1 MSIQENR
8 LDHHMAE
15 SAPSPSTSP
24 GAVEGPRNLS
34 STRSITSSSGLPAPP
49 QLHHHASS
57 SANSTNNLNN
67 LKREQASDGFESSNL
82 EHLHSSRLPSPSN
95 NSSDVGGKR
104 VSSYARN
111 AQFPGSC
118 QDSADNSTQN
128 GYGINSSPYH
138 HQHHHHSYHHQHSQ
152 QHHQPSSP
160 LSSPMPPDLGSQS
173 QHTLRN
179 EDSYHPHHSS
189 LYDSQIL
196 LHHHPGAAA
205 HAHQSLHFHHDVP
218 LGVNS
223 VASHVAHHPYIQS
236 PSPHNHF
243 HQGGGHPNLHHS
255 HYDPEDYSPGKK
267 IHYFPFLF
275 LNSMEGV
282 MFLIFRYKLP

>member
-34 STRSITSSSGLPAPP
+34 STRNITSSSGLPAPP

-57 SANSTNNLNN
+57 SANSTNNLNS
-67 LKREQASDGFESSNL
+67 LKREHASDGFESSNL

-95 NSSDVGGKR
+95 NSSDVSGKR

-160 LSSPMPPDLGSQS
+160 LSFLHQHSMSSPTQ
-173 QHTLRN
+173 
-179 EDSYHPHHSS
+179 
-189 LYDSQIL
+189 
-196 LHHHPGAAA
+196 
-205 HAHQSLHFHHDVP
+205 
-218 LGVNS
+218 
-223 VASHVAHHPYIQS
+223 
-236 PSPHNHF
+236 
-243 HQGGGHPNLHHS
+243 
-255 HYDPEDYSPGKK
+255 
-267 IHYFPFLF
+267 
-275 LNSMEGV
+275 
-282 MFLIFRYKLP
+282 